1 MKNPDLRNLRRY
13 RRTHVE
19 AGVKVSQQ
27 ESVWAT
33 VLFIAL
39 AWALISAIAATVSV
53 RYEMR
58 RRAWGWTASFF
69 LVSSLVA
76 AYSFWRVA

>member
-1 MKNPDLRNLRRY
+1 M
-13 RRTHVE
+13 E

-58 RRAWGWTASFF
+58 WSALGWTASF
-69 LVSSLVA
+69 LVCSLVA

>member
-1 MKNPDLRNLRRY
+1 MKDPDLRNLRRY
-13 RRTHVE
+13 HRTHLE
-19 AGVKVSQQ
+19 AGLKVSQQ
-27 ESVWAT
+27 ESVWAL
-33 VLFIAL
+33 VLTIAVC
-39 AWALISAIAATVSV
+39 WAVISAIAATVSV

-58 RRAWGWTASFF
+58 RRAWCWTTSF

>member
-1 MKNPDLRNLRRY
+1 
-13 RRTHVE
+13 VE
-19 AGVKVSQQ
+19 AGLKVSQQ

-39 AWALISAIAATVSV
+39 GWALISAIAATVSV
-53 RYEMR
+53 RYEMS
-58 RRAWGWTASFF
+58 WGALGWMASF

-76 AYSFWRVA
+76 AYSFWRLP

>member
-1 MKNPDLRNLRRY
+1 MKDPDLRNLRRY
-13 RRTHVE
+13 RRTHLE
-19 AGVKVSQQ
+19 AGLKVSQQ
-27 ESVWAT
+27 ESVWAI
-33 VLFIAL
+33 VLFLAL

-58 RRAWGWTASFF
+58 WGAWVWTASF

-76 AYSFWRVA
+76 AYSFWRAA